1 MAHPTA
7 ERLIEAQLQHILSL
21 LQSGDQIIVEV
32 NALIDALSSLP
43 VSRLVTLDSLQ
54 SIAQQYILDRP
65 LQAHLVEQIVSQVK
79 FAINHPKNSETTL
92 ESLVPQ
98 DVVDN
103 LARYL
108 SSQKEH
114 REALIHRIFSNPTY
128 AQMLSQTISHAITD
142 YMDNNVLTKKVP
154 GVGGLMKL
162 GKSVIEKAT
171 DSNLDDALKNYL
183 SKNINNIIA
192 VSEKMANR
200 HLNDQQV
207 HQLIIQGWKSIRK
220 KPVSIIQQY
229 VNNDGINEATL
240 ISTRTWDVVRKNPYV
255 QAQVMDGIAHWYNS
269 NQDTPLSTLL
279 ADVHLDK
286 AMIEQEI
293 RKLAMPVIQ
302 LLIDNGYIK
311 ARVEALLRQ
320 FYESDAVAA
329 ILAD

>member
-1 MAHPTA
+1 MAHPKA
-7 ERLIEAQLQHILSL
+7 ERLIEAQLQHILAL

-43 VSRLVTLDSLQ
+43 VSKLVTLESLQ

-79 FAINHPKNSETTL
+79 FAIHHPKNSETTL
-92 ESLVPQ
+92 ELLVPQ

-229 VNNDGINEATL
+229 VNDDGINEATL

-255 QAQVMDGIAHWYNS
+255 QAQVMDGIAHWYNTQ
-269 NQDTPLSTLL
+269 QDTPLSTLL
-279 ADVHLDK
+279 ADIHLDK

-320 FYESDAVAA
+320 FYESDAVTA

>member
-1 MAHPTA
+1 MAHPKA
-7 ERLIEAQLQHILSL
+7 ERLIEAQLQHILAL

-43 VSRLVTLDSLQ
+43 VSKLVTLESLQ

-92 ESLVPQ
+92 ELLVPQ

-200 HLNDQQV
+200 HLNDHQV
-207 HQLIIQGWKSIRK
+207 HQLIIQGWKSIRE

-229 VNNDGINEATL
+229 VNDDGINEATL

-255 QAQVMDGIAHWYNS
+255 QAQVMDGIAHWYNTQ
-269 NQDTPLSTLL
+269 QDTPLSTLL
-279 ADVHLDK
+279 ADIHLDK

-320 FYESDAVAA
+320 FYESDAVTA

>member
-1 MAHPTA
+1 MAHPKA
-7 ERLIEAQLQHILSL
+7 ERLIEAQLQHIVSL
-21 LQSGDQIIVEV
+21 LQNGDQIIIEV
-32 NALIDALSSLP
+32 NALIDILSSLP
-43 VSRLVTLDSLQ
+43 VARLVTVESLQ
-54 SIAQQYILDRP
+54 AIAQQYILDRP
-65 LQAHLVEQIVSQVK
+65 LQPHLAEQIVAQVR
-79 FAINHPKNSETTL
+79 FALNHPQNKNTTL
-92 ESLVPQ
+92 EALIPQ

-103 LARYL
+103 LANYL

-183 SKNINNIIA
+183 NKNINNIIA

-207 HQLIIQGWKSIRK
+207 HQLIMQGWKSIRK
-220 KPVSIIQQY
+220 KPVSIVQKYITD
-229 VNNDGINEATL
+229 DGINEAAV
-240 ISTRTWDVVRKNPYV
+240 IGTRTWDVVRKNPYL
-255 QAQVMDGIAHWYNS
+255 QAQVKDGIAHWYDN
-269 NQDTPLSTLL
+269 NKDTPLSTLL

-293 RKLAMPVIQ
+293 RKIALPIIQ
-302 LLIDNGYIK
+302 MLINDGYVK
-311 ARVEALLRQ
+311 ARVEGLLRQ
-320 FYESDAVAA
+320 FYESDAVTA
-329 ILAD
+329 ILSE

>member
-1 MAHPTA
+1 MAHPLA

-21 LQSGDQIIVEV
+21 LQSGDQIIIEV
-32 NALIDALSSLP
+32 NALVDALSSLP
-43 VSRLVTLDSLQ
+43 VSKLVTLESLQ

-65 LQAHLVEQIVSQVK
+65 LQPHIAEQIVAQVR
-79 FAINHPKNSETTL
+79 FALNHPKNSDTTL
-92 ESLVPQ
+92 ESLIPQ
-98 DVVDN
+98 DVVEN
-103 LARYL
+103 LAQYL
-108 SSQKEH
+108 SSQKDH

-162 GKSVIEKAT
+162 GKNMIERAT

-183 SKNINNIIA
+183 NKNINNIIA

-220 KPVSIIQQY
+220 KPVSIIQKY
-229 VNNDGINEATL
+229 ITEDGINEAAV
-240 ISTRTWDVVRKNPYV
+240 ISTRTWDVVRKNPYL
-255 QAQVMDGIAHWYNS
+255 QAQVQDGIAHWYDN
-269 NQDTPLSTLL
+269 NKDTPLSILL

-286 AMIEQEI
+286 AMLEQEI
-293 RKLAMPVIQ
+293 RKIALPIIQ
-302 LLIDNGYIK
+302 LLIDNGYVK
-311 ARVEALLRQ
+311 TRVEALLRQ
-320 FYESDAVAA
+320 FYESDAVTA

>member
-1 MAHPTA
+1 MAHPKA

-21 LQSGDQIIVEV
+21 LQSGDQIITEV
-32 NALIDALSSLP
+32 NALVDSLSSLP
-43 VSRLVTLDSLQ
+43 VSKLVTVESLQ
-54 SIAQQYILDRP
+54 AIAQQYILDRP
-65 LQAHLVEQIVSQVK
+65 LQPHLAAQIVAQVR
-79 FAINHPKNSETTL
+79 FALSHPLNKDTTL

-98 DVVDN
+98 DVVEN
-103 LARYL
+103 LANYL
-108 SSQKEH
+108 SSQQKH

-207 HQLIIQGWKSIRK
+207 YQLVMQGWKSIRK
-220 KPVSIIQQY
+220 KPVSIVQKYITE
-229 VNNDGINEATL
+229 DGVNEAAL
-240 ISTRTWDVVRKNPYV
+240 ISTRTWDVVRKNPYL
-255 QAQVMDGIAHWYNS
+255 QAQVKDGIAHWYDN
-269 NQDTPLSTLL
+269 NKDTPLSTLL

-320 FYESDAVAA
+320 FYESDAVTA
-329 ILAD
+329 ILSE